1 MAQDSWAFGCFIY
14 NVLTNSLPFDLAF
27 TYNNESRDDEHLLQ
41 LFALLGPL
49 PAKLKQNQSR
59 YEVYFDDEEQLKKF
73 VVDDDSFSYPE
84 LDNLPNDDCQSTD
97 SNAIN
102 DGLEQNTDETLSAA
116 KADHLRDTQERFNP
130 ELYPSIVKVCER
142 KVPKDEGVPESIAE
156 FTALNPPLRERWL
169 NEKHPDMQP
178 EESELVLDLLKG
190 LLTYDPDQRLST
202 KALLQHG
209 WIRNYCV
216 PCEKAVMAPQ
226 NKEEEVDFG

>member
-1 MAQDSWAFGCFIY
+1 
-14 NVLTNSLPFDLAF
+14 
-27 TYNNESRDDEHLLQ
+27 
-41 LFALLGPL
+41 
-49 PAKLKQNQSR
+49 
-59 YEVYFDDEEQLKKF
+59 
-73 VVDDDSFSYPE
+73 VDDDSFSYPE
-84 LDNLPNDDCQSTD
+84 FDSLPKDDCQSTD
-97 SNAIN
+97 SNTIN
-102 DGLEQNTDETLSAA
+102 DALEQNTDEILSVA
-116 KADHLRDTQERFNP
+116 KADHPKDTQERFNP
-130 ELYPSIVKVCER
+130 EVYPSIVKVCER

-202 KALLQHG
+202 KALLKHG

-216 PCEKAVMAPQ
+216 PGCELGKICEKA